1 MDSDRAAVA
10 PPALVL
16 IPQAADDA
24 GAASPLACARAML
37 ARGLRLACRR
47 PADAATS
54 AGFYLLV
61 GALVALATA
70 PVGLPAQLTA
80 AVAAWLGAVL
90 ATLLAQQQG
99 MREEA
104 AAGMLDQLRLAP
116 GGALAP
122 VAGLLASQVL
132 VAVVPLVLAT
142 PAIALFFQLSVG
154 QGVALALSLL
164 AGLPAVVVLALFAAT
179 LTLASRATPAALGL
193 LVLPLAVPVLLF
205 GVRAADPAAGGG
217 ALLLL
222 CACSLVALALGPFA
236 IGAALALED
245 DA

>member
-1 MDSDRAAVA
+1 MDTDRAALA
-10 PPALVL
+10 SPALGL
-16 IPQAADDA
+16 IAPAAADA
-24 GAASPLACARAML
+24 QEASPLGAARAML
-37 ARGLRLACRR
+37 ARGLRLAWRR

-54 AGFYLLV
+54 AGFFMLV

-70 PVGLPAQLTA
+70 PVGLPSPLAA
-80 AVAAWLGAVL
+80 AVAAWLGALL

-104 AAGMLDQLRLAP
+104 AAGLLDQLRLAP

-122 VAGLLASQVL
+122 VAGLLGAQV
-132 VAVVPLVLAT
+132 VATVLPLALAT
-142 PAIALFFQLSVG
+142 PAIALFFGLSFA
-154 QGVALALSLL
+154 QGLALALSLA
-164 AGLPAVVVLALFAAT
+164 AGLPAVAVLAVFAAT

-193 LVLPLAVPVLLF
+193 IVLPLAVPVLLF

-217 ALLLL
+217 ALWLL
-222 CACSLVALALGPFA
+222 CACSLVAAALGPFA
-236 IGAALALED
+236 VAAALSLED

>member
-1 MDSDRAAVA
+1 MDPDRAAVA

-16 IPQAADDA
+16 IPQAPTDA
-24 GAASPLACARAML
+24 PGPSPWAAGRAML
-37 ARGLRLACRR
+37 ARGLRLAWRR

-54 AGFYLLV
+54 AGFFLLV

-70 PVGLPAQLTA
+70 PAGLPAPLTA
-80 AVAAWLGAVL
+80 AVAAWVGALL

-122 VAGLLASQVL
+122 VAGLLAAQV
-132 VAVVPLVLAT
+132 VATVVPLVLAT
-142 PAIALFFQLSVG
+142 PAIALFFQLSVA
-154 QGVALALSLL
+154 QGVALAVSLL
-164 AGLPAVVVLALFAAT
+164 AGLPVVVVLALFAAT
-179 LTLASRATPAALGL
+179 LTLASRTTPAALGL

-205 GVRAADPAAGGG
+205 GVRAADPAAGAG
-217 ALLLL
+217 ALWLL
-222 CACSLVALALGPFA
+222 CACSLVAATLGPFA
-236 IGAALALED
+236 IAAALSLED
-245 DA
+245 AA

>member
-1 MDSDRAAVA
+1 MEPDRAAVA

-16 IPQAADDA
+16 IPQAGDA
-24 GAASPLACARAML
+24 TQAPSGLACARAML
-37 ARGLRLACRR
+37 ARGLRLAWRR
-47 PADAATS
+47 PSDAATS
-54 AGFYLLV
+54 AGFFLLV

-70 PVGLPAQLTA
+70 PVGLPSQLTA

-104 AAGMLDQLRLAP
+104 AAGLLDQLRLAP

-132 VAVVPLVLAT
+132 VTVVPLALAT
-142 PAIALFFQLSVG
+142 PAIALFFGLSIA
-154 QGVALALSLL
+154 QGLALAVALV
-164 AGLPAVVVLALFAAT
+164 AGLPAVVVLAVFAAT

-222 CACSLVALALGPFA
+222 CACSLAAAALGPFA
-236 IGAALALED
+236 VSAALSLED